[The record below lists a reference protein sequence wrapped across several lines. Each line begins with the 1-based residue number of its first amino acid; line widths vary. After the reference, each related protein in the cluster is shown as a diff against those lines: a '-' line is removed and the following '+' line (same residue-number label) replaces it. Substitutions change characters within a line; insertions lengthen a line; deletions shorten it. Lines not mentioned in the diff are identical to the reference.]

1 MSSVDIRQNSRN
13 ISQNP
18 KEIGFSQRQKWTFEN
33 NSTFINKIEQ
43 WDSRLVVFVL
53 FHVYTSF
60 SGSWNTIPPNPVLL
74 FTHQISCYPDLPHT
88 SLALRLTC
96 AGRWASCKF
105 NNVHVASCLYKLRRK
120 LESFVRIYK
129 LWINSAASKYY
140 LLHYLFMKLI
150 KMNNHTFLI
159 FCPFTNSVYEKIII
173 FFLVKISAN
182 SQTPLKI

>member
-1 MSSVDIRQNSRN
+1 MSSVDIRQNSGN
-13 ISQNP
+13 ISRSP
-18 KEIGFSQRQKWTFEN
+18 KEIGFSQRQKWTFED
-33 NSTFINKIEQ
+33 NSTFINRIEQ
-43 WDSRLVVFVL
+43 WDARLVVFML

-129 LWINSAASKYY
+129 LHTY

-150 KMNNHTFLI
+150 KMNNHTFLKFFVRLRI
-159 FCPFTNSVYEKIII
+159 VFTKKSL
-173 FFLVKISAN
+173 FFF
-182 SQTPLKI
+182 